1 MAQNGAE
8 SVPIDMQ
15 VSYLK
20 KDVINRVKKHLFM
33 RKDIAMTRGL
43 LSKVF
48 SSNTLRSL
56 IDRCFRDVLSVF
68 RFEDKFDNS

>member
-33 RKDIAMTRGL
+33 RKDIAMIRVCLVKYFLPTPL
-43 LSKVF
+43 EV
-48 SSNTLRSL
+48 
-56 IDRCFRDVLSVF
+56 
-68 RFEDKFDNS
+68 